1 MRAEEAY
8 QWLIGVSVRSD
19 HDAFDIH
26 VVASV
31 FALAIEESDCAGVQ
45 VTDGVG
51 LARPALMELTGAM
64 FPEAETFF
72 ETCRNGPRD

>member
-8 QWLIGVSVRSD
+8 QWLIGASVRSD

-31 FALAIEESDCAGVQ
+31 FALAIERVRDRAGVT
-45 VTDGVG
+45 VADGVG
-51 LARPALMELTGAM
+51 LARPVLMELTRAM
-64 FPEAETFF
+64 FPGRGSLFHTSW
-72 ETCRNGPRD
+72 R

>member
-8 QWLIGVSVRSD
+8 QWLIGASVRSD

-31 FALAIEESDCAGVQ
+31 FALAIEESNRAECTGSRREWSCPAGSNG
-45 VTDGVG
+45 TDEGNVSG
-51 LARPALMELTGAM
+51 ARKPFSTRAG
-64 FPEAETFF
+64 
-72 ETCRNGPRD
+72 R